1 MIRRHTLVWL
11 PTLLVLLL
19 LTACDRRPLEVIVE
33 KDIHVRINVDWA
45 SRFGQRPSGMTV
57 RLYPADGS
65 APITHI
71 TNDVDGIDVGL
82 TAGTYYLLVFNQTED
97 EFGSM
102 TFADMQHYDGAAAH
116 AVRATM
122 HGNSTWDKGVAYY
135 ADPEP
140 IGVAVDTITITQD
153 MVDQGISFERYK
165 KGMTTNHYNE
175 GAATYTYDEVALPMT
190 TKLNVT
196 IHVRGISNMR
206 SVVGYITGM
215 ADAFHLSDGQRLNT
229 TCALPLD
236 TWKGAYVDK
245 SANTGVITTST
256 ATFGLPYDKVV
267 LSNRNPGDNRIVLCF
282 TLVDGTTR
290 LFSYDVARF
299 IHYREIDETVPLRDR
314 YEMSLE
320 LDLML
325 EAPLIDEPLLPNV
338 TPDNQGS
345 GFDAEVQPWED
356 GGTIDVGV

>member
-1 MIRRHTLVWL
+1 MNRHLALPWALAVLV
-11 PTLLVLLL
+11 TLL

-33 KDIHVRINVDWA
+33 RNTHVRINVDWA
-45 SRFGQRPSGMTV
+45 SHFGQRPSGMTV

-65 APITHI
+65 APISNV

-82 TAGTYYLLVFNQTED
+82 TAGTYYLMVFNQTED

-102 TFADMQHYDGAAAH
+102 TFSGMQQYTEAAAH
-116 AVRATM
+116 AARATL
-122 HGNSTWDKGVAYY
+122 HGNSSWDEGIEYY

-153 MVDQGISFERYK
+153 MVDRGISFERYK
-165 KGMTTNHYNE
+165 KGMTTNHLYE
-175 GAATYTYDEVALPMT
+175 GADTYTYDEVVLPMT
-190 TKLNVT
+190 SRLNITVH
-196 IHVRGISNMR
+196 IKGISNMR

-320 LDLML
+320 LDLVL